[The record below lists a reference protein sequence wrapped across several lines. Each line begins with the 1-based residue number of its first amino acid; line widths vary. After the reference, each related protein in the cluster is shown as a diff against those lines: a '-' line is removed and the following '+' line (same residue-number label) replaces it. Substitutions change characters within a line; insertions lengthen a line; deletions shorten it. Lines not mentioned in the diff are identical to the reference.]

1 MKKKNLILTI
11 LLVAVVLI
19 ATVAYYYRD
28 LFNASTVGELQAV
41 AASSALSGGEAGD
54 ASANKEADT
63 DQSKVASDIKTGTD
77 NNRTASDTKT
87 GADHDQT
94 GGGSDGMGNQGESD
108 SDSASAA
115 DQDTPAKDD
124 SAKDQDASAEGENLN
139 PAPDFTVYDA
149 EGKEVHLSDYI
160 GRPVVLNF
168 WASWCGPCKMEMPD
182 FEERYKALGT
192 DIQFMIVNLTDGRNE
207 TVEKAGE
214 FIQGQGYTFPV
225 FFDQDGTAA
234 QTYGIYSI
242 PTSFFIDDAGN
253 VVAQAT
259 GAISADVLQ
268 RGIDM
273 IYQSGE

>member
-11 LLVAVVLI
+11 LLVAIVLI

-28 LFNASTVGELQAV
+28 LFNASTAGELQAV
-41 AASSALSGGEAGD
+41 TASSAMSGGEAGD

-94 GGGSDGMGNQGESD
+94 GGGSDGATDQGTTETGTT
-108 SDSASAA
+108 DSA
-115 DQDTPAKDD
+115 DQGSSSEEEKR
-124 SAKDQDASAEGENLN
+124 N

-192 DIQFMIVNLTDGRNE
+192 DIQFMMVNLTDGRNE

-273 IYQSGE
+273 IYQVGE